1 MLAKKGENMIRVGI
15 LGFAHGH
22 INAIVNQWKSHPEY
36 GVEVLFGWDHDS
48 SRMQQG
54 CREHGLTAC
63 DSVTGLL
70 KQDIEA
76 VIITSETGLH
86 AQLAEEAA
94 AAGKNIILYK
104 PMALTMEE
112 ADRIVKAV
120 EDNQVRF
127 TMAWQMRTDP
137 QNQKIRELIRTQQL
151 GKTCLYRRR
160 HCLPTHIW
168 ADFENTWHASAE
180 YNRDIFADDSAHPID
195 MMQWIFGMPESV
207 SCEMSTMVNPKVA
220 NDNAVALFRY
230 ADGMIAEISC
240 SFTCSASEITT
251 EVYCEKGCIQ
261 QYFGDN
267 PATRL
272 PRPAN
277 MPGLK
282 WYQEGDADWTDSGIE
297 SPENH
302 GLRLGWQAKPLA
314 EFLAGAESICTA
326 QEGRNTLRMVL
337 ACYVSA
343 RQGRRVML
351 DDPAIYDI

>member
-1 MLAKKGENMIRVGI
+1 MIRIGI

-22 INAIVNQWKSHPEY
+22 IGAIVNQWKAHPEY
-36 GVEVLFGWDHDS
+36 GVEVTCGWDHDS
-48 SRMQQG
+48 DRMQKN
-54 CREHGLTAC
+54 CADFGLCAC
-63 DSVTGLL
+63 DSAPELL
-70 KQDIEA
+70 QQDIEA
-76 VIITSETGLH
+76 VIITSETSLH
-86 AQLAEEAA
+86 SELVEAAA

-120 EDNQVRF
+120 EDHGVRF

-137 QNQKIRELIRTQQL
+137 QNQKIRELIRTQEL
-151 GKTCLYRRR
+151 GKVCLYRRR
-160 HCLPTHIW
+160 HCLPTHVW
-168 ADFENTWHASAE
+168 ADFENTWHASAV
-180 YNRDIFADDSAHPID
+180 YNRDIFADDSSHPFD

-207 SCEMSTMVNPKVA
+207 TCEMSTMVNPKVP
-220 NDNAVALFRY
+220 NDNAVALFKY

-251 EVYCEKGCIQ
+251 EVYCEKGTIQ

-272 PRPAN
+272 PRPA

-282 WYQEGDADWTDSGIE
+282 WFKEGDSDWTDSQIA

-314 EFLAGAESICTA
+314 DFLAGGACICSA
-326 QEGRNTLRMVL
+326 QEGRNTLRLVL

-343 RQGRRVML
+343 REGRRVMIG
-351 DDPAIYDI
+351 DPAVYSI

>member
-1 MLAKKGENMIRVGI
+1 MIRIGI

-22 INAIVNQWKSHPEY
+22 IGAIVNQWKAHEEY
-36 GVEVLFGWDHDS
+36 GVKVVCGWDHDS
-48 SRMQQG
+48 ARMQKH
-54 CREHGLTAC
+54 CAEFAIACC
-63 DSVTGLL
+63 DSTEVLL
-70 KQDIEA
+70 AQDIEA
-76 VIITSETGLH
+76 VIITSETSLH
-86 AQLAEEAA
+86 APLVEAAA

-120 EDNQVRF
+120 EDNDVRF

-137 QNQKIRELIRTQQL
+137 QNQKMRDMIQNKEL
-151 GKTCLYRRR
+151 GKVCLYRRR
-160 HCLPTHIW
+160 HCLPTHVW
-168 ADFENTWHASAE
+168 QDFENTWHASPV

-207 SCEMSTMVNPKVA
+207 TCEMSTMVNPRVP

-230 ADGMIAEISC
+230 PDGMIAEISC

-251 EVYCEKGCIQ
+251 EVYCEGGCIQ

-267 PATRL
+267 PGTRL

-277 MPGLK
+277 VPGLK
-282 WYQEGDADWTDSGIE
+282 WFKEGDTDWTDSNIP
-297 SPENH
+297 SPEVH
-302 GLRLGWQAKPLA
+302 GLRLGWQAGPLA
-314 EFLAGAESICTA
+314 EFLAGGDSLCTA
-326 QEGRNTLRMVL
+326 EEGRNTLRMVL

-343 RQGRRVML
+343 REGRRVML
-351 DDPAIYDI
+351 DDPAVYLV